1 MAHRE
6 IHFLSDGPFVEWD
19 HDEEARSP
27 SIADAIFQIG
37 RRFVDLLDF
46 NALQSHLWH
55 PKLSFMSPTEIRQV
69 SRIMAPSSK
78 ARELMELLFEM
89 KDDVQKLRQFVAC
102 LVLENKSKDGHLGHA
117 ELVETL
123 WSTIPLRDLNK
134 IERLV
139 KRVQIGWKH
148 PKQVPYVLVS
158 GYLKSKEF
166 VAYEQNLWQY
176 YHKGHFTELREYVD
190 ATLCLDENKENAD
203 LKIVGFLFKATACIQ
218 QSSSRKFV
226 GEALIDLLTALEL
239 CDKSQNQLILDGR
252 VRQRIAQVYLYMNW
266 KKSANEYL
274 EQAEQSIVL
283 VGERYDR
290 SKFYLRRAKILAVAS
305 PSTREEIETL
315 YALAMSTLNPDSE
328 SYPVCHPSVCLA
340 KAAFHLKI
348 AFSSNPVQPLSNV
361 SDDDLRKAKEVIV
374 TLREES
380 LEQMPKRRCEY
391 KLVIG
396 EIYRLEGDVDLAC
409 GVFQDVL
416 GVCKEV
422 DYNTVYNHVMARLLL
437 VKELRPMH
445 DNNGQSC

>member
-1 MAHRE
+1 M
-6 IHFLSDGPFVEWD
+6 
-19 HDEEARSP
+19 
-27 SIADAIFQIG
+27 
-37 RRFVDLLDF
+37 
-46 NALQSHLWH
+46 
-55 PKLSFMSPTEIRQV
+55 
-69 SRIMAPSSK
+69 
-78 ARELMELLFEM
+78 
-89 KDDVQKLRQFVAC
+89 
-102 LVLENKSKDGHLGHA
+102 
-117 ELVETL
+117 
-123 WSTIPLRDLNK
+123 
-134 IERLV
+134 
-139 KRVQIGWKH
+139 
-148 PKQVPYVLVS
+148 
-158 GYLKSKEF
+158 
-166 VAYEQNLWQY
+166 
-176 YHKGHFTELREYVD
+176 
-190 ATLCLDENKENAD
+190 
-203 LKIVGFLFKATACIQ
+203 
-218 QSSSRKFV
+218 
-226 GEALIDLLTALEL
+226 
-239 CDKSQNQLILDGR
+239 
-252 VRQRIAQVYLYMNW
+252 
-266 KKSANEYL
+266 
-274 EQAEQSIVL
+274 L

-361 SDDDLRKAKEVIV
+361 SGKRSIYLRKAKEVVV